1 MNQDRL
7 MKVLLAPHITEKSNV
22 VAEKNRQFAF
32 KVLPNANKLEV
43 KKAVESLFNVKVDSV
58 RVANFK
64 GKKKRFGAIESQKK
78 SWKKAYVSLK
88 EGHDIDYQGQN

>member
-7 MKVLLAPHITEKSNV
+7 MKVLLAPHITEKSNE

-32 KVLPNANKLEV
+32 KVLPSANKLEV

-58 RVANFK
+58 TVANFK

-88 EGHDIDYQGQN
+88 EGYDIDYLSQN